1 MSSWVV
7 WLCQAAGEVS
17 AEAKLLLGEVIR
29 QNGDGPVHGVE
40 QSIGK
45 HLGMSARVVSRV
57 VAELVA
63 AEHLMPAPAASTGKP
78 GRPAALY
85 KVRPELLS
93 SSPTEQPVAWSD
105 KEAGG
110 HFEALIEALLTD
122 PAARIGGGAGPGQAP
137 SREGAAE
144 RLSASNRLL
153 LIVLLG
159 LADPNGVVRGWGPS
173 ELSRLAGLTA
183 GRLDGQLQKLLALGY
198 LRAAIPGVSG
208 SSLFGKKPGAYFL
221 NLSHPS
227 FNGLVPEVVLLF
239 PVGELGLTHR
249 SQGDAKVIYQQ
260 ILQKGRLEP
269 NEDVYGLIRSAG
281 FADIGDVI
289 KRLAFYFDG
298 IGTSTLPEYFQ
309 MRLEAY
315 ATHLLSA
322 GQPQS
327 DAHIA
332 SWMRELMARDAF
344 NCSVEELRGG
354 QRTYIQLVD
363 YLARRL
369 ADLIQWTAVRISR
382 LAGPRW
388 ADLNLAEAS
397 YALVPAIASSEG
409 RYVALCAMPVSGRG
423 GEPTCLIV
431 GQGINGTL
439 REERQ
444 LSKADMWEYGL
455 LTRPFKRLPS
465 RDPFILRDHFGAM
478 AAKYFSGDIP

>member
-1 MSSWVV
+1 MRSWIV
-7 WLCQAAGEVS
+7 WLCKSAGAVS

-29 QNGDGPVHGVE
+29 QNGDGPVQGVE

-78 GRPAALY
+78 GRPATLY

-93 SSPTEQPVAWSD
+93 ASPAEGFVAWSD

-183 GRLDGQLQKLLALGY
+183 GRLDGQIQKLLALGY

-239 PVGELGLTHR
+239 PAEELELYYR
-249 SQGDAKVIYQQ
+249 NQGDAWVIYQQ
-260 ILQKGRLEP
+260 ILKQRSLEP
-269 NEDVYGLIRSAG
+269 SGYVQGLIRHACLEGTESAM
-281 FADIGDVI
+281 

-298 IGTSTLPEYFQ
+298 VGTSTLPEYFQ
-309 MRLEAY
+309 MRLESY
-315 ATHLLSA
+315 ATYLLSSGA
-322 GQPQS
+322 SLG
-327 DAHIA
+327 DALMA
-332 SWMRELMARDAF
+332 SQMRELIAREAF
-344 NCSVEELRGG
+344 NCSEEGLEGG
-354 QRTYIQLVD
+354 QRTYIRLVD

-369 ADLIQWTAVRISR
+369 ADLIQRTVDRISR

-388 ADLNLAEAS
+388 AALDLAGAS
-397 YALVPAIASSEG
+397 YVLVPSIARSG
-409 RYVALCAMPVSGRG
+409 NRYFALCAMPASGRG
-423 GEPTCLIV
+423 GEPTCLIL

-444 LSKADMWEYGL
+444 LSKEAMWDYGL
-455 LTRPFKRLPS
+455 LTRPLKRLPK
-465 RDPFILRDHFGAM
+465 RDPFVLKDHFKAIT
-478 AAKYFSGDIP
+478 AKAFSGDIS

>member
-17 AEAKLLLGEVIR
+17 AEAKLLLGGVIR
-29 QNGDGPVHGVE
+29 QCADGPAHGVE

-63 AEHLMPAPAASTGKP
+63 AEHLMPAPAPSTGKP
-78 GRPAALY
+78 GRPATLC
-85 KVRPELLS
+85 KVRPELLRY
-93 SSPTEQPVAWSD
+93 SPAEDPVAWGD
-105 KEAGG
+105 KDAGG
-110 HFEALIEALLTD
+110 HFEALIELLLAE
-122 PAARIGGGAGPGQAP
+122 PSEKIVGGAGPGQAP

-153 LIVLLG
+153 LMVLLG
-159 LADPNGVVRGWGPS
+159 LADRNGVVRGWGPS
-173 ELSRLAGLTA
+173 GLSRLAGLTA
-183 GRLDGQLQKLLALGY
+183 GRLDGQLGKLLALGY
-198 LRAAIPGVSG
+198 LRAAVPGVSG
-208 SSLFGKKPGAYFL
+208 SRLFGRKPGAYFL

-227 FNGLVPEVVLLF
+227 YKGLVPEVVLLF
-239 PVGELGLTHR
+239 PAEELELYYR
-249 SQGDAKVIYQQ
+249 SQGDAWAIYWQ
-260 ILQKGRLEP
+260 ILKQGRLEP
-269 NEDVYGLIRSAG
+269 SGYVQGLILHAG
-281 FADIGDVI
+281 FADIGDVM
-289 KRLAFYFDG
+289 KRLAPYFNG
-298 IGTSTLPEYFQ
+298 IGTSTLPDYFQ
-309 MRLEAY
+309 TRLEAY
-315 ATHLLSA
+315 TTHLLSSGA
-322 GQPQS
+322 SLG
-327 DAHIA
+327 DALMA
-332 SWMRELMARDAF
+332 SQMRELMSRDAF
-344 NCSVEELRGG
+344 DCSFGELRGG

-369 ADLIQWTAVRISR
+369 ADLIQRTLDRISR

-388 ADLNLAEAS
+388 AALNLAGAS
-397 YALVPAIASSEG
+397 YALVPSIAKSGG
-409 RYVALCAMPVSGRG
+409 RYVALCAMPASGRE
-423 GEPTCLIV
+423 GESTCLIL

-455 LTRPFKRLPS
+455 LTRPFKRLPN